1 VQDTEA
7 ELVVVKKNIQVITAG
22 LEGTLDRHTSL
33 TNSILDEL
41 TSRLTVN
48 RSEVDTRVDKLD
60 KEIRQIKDTQ

>member
-22 LEGTLDRHTSL
+22 LEGTLDRHNSL
-33 TNSILDEL
+33 TNSILDKL

-60 KEIRQIKDTQ
+60 KEIWQIKDTQ